1 MASTKTQNTCTI
13 RGSINHDEYFHVS
26 HIAQPGETIS
36 SHTHESRVGGKGAN
50 QAVAIVRAGGQARF
64 YGAVGPDGVWVK
76 ERMGEYGIDVEG
88 ILVSDEPTGR
98 AIIQVDEHGE
108 NSISKSLPR
117 SQLCRRIDH
126 AWGDAPLVLFP
137 GANFSEAHE
146 RAFAARGAGWFP
158 ATSHL
163 LLQNEIHPRALHYA
177 LAHGAAAGAC
187 VVLNPSPLPA
197 PAEVRAFP
205 WRAVKWLV
213 VNAAEARGLY
223 LALAQADA
231 AEVQAL
237 EPRAVLGGLAAQPAL
252 STTNVV
258 CTLGAQGVLACL
270 PGLRGA
276 GEEEPPFVYVPA
288 ARLRAGVQDTTGAGD
303 CFTGYFVQ
311 GLMALEGE
319 VGAREIEQVLK
330 TCVVAAGMCCEKRGT
345 IDSIPIRAEVEERM
359 ASSDP

>member
-1 MASTKTQNTCTI
+1 MHHQRLHQNHAGVTEACST
-13 RGSINHDEYFHVS
+13 YVVS

-108 NSISKSLPR
+108 NSI
-117 SQLCRRIDH
+117 I
-126 AWGDAPLVLFP
+126 LFP

-158 ATSHL
+158 ASSHL

-177 LAHGAAAGAC
+177 LAHAGAAGGAC
-187 VVLNPSPLPA
+187 IIMNPSPLPA

-205 WRAVKWLV
+205 WPAVKWLV

-223 LALAQADA
+223 LALLAQADA
-231 AEVQAL
+231 GEGQAL

-258 CTLGAQGVLACL
+258 CTLGAQG
-270 PGLRGA
+270 
-276 GEEEPPFVYVPA
+276 EEPPFVYVPA

-319 VGAREIEQVLK
+319 IGVREIEQVLR